1 MLSFANAQTANRR
14 RDQIEVYKPR
24 LNDKE
29 ESKKITEFAQIVG
42 IGSVLVATA
51 TFAAAFT
58 MPGGVRSLSDASANT
73 KAPTPAPAGTP
84 VLDGGYAFDGFVISN
99 TLAFMCST
107 LATFSLVYCGVA
119 AVDIQRR
126 FKLVSFSLALLL
138 CAARSFCAAFAFSL
152 YLLLAQVEHG
162 TAVAACVMT
171 SLALLDGLWFLIA
184 SFHDT
189 TVLLS
194 RRTKTTLLK
203 LATGFIANI
212 IYLFWP
218 YIVIFGYMSIDALKH
233 LGRPQ

>member
-1 MLSFANAQTANRR
+1 M
-14 RDQIEVYKPR
+14 
-24 LNDKE
+24 
-29 ESKKITEFAQIVG
+29 G

-58 MPGGVRSLSDASANT
+58 MPGGVRSLSDESANA
-73 KAPTPAPAGTP
+73 KAPAGTP
-84 VLDGGYAFDGFVISN
+84 VLAGGYAFDGFVISN
-99 TLAFMCST
+99 TLAFICST

-233 LGRPQ
+233 LGRLASHSYY